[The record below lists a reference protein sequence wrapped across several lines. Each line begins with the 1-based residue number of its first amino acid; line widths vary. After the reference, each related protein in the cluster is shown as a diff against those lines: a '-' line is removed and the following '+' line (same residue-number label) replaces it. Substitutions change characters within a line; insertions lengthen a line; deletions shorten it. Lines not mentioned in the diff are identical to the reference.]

1 MKPAGG
7 PGCVLHVV
15 DVRVLQDFRIWLHFN
30 DGIEGVA
37 NLAQSLDGAVFEP
50 LRDPAVFAHARLD
63 PELHTVA
70 WANGADMA
78 PEYLHALVTAASPS
92 GRFRP

>member
-70 WANGADMA
+70 WANGADLA
-78 PEYLHALVTAASPS
+78 PEYLHALVTAAAAS
-92 GRFRP
+92 G

>member
-1 MKPAGG
+1 M
-7 PGCVLHVV
+7 LHVA
-15 DVRVLQDFRIWLHFN
+15 DVRVLPDFRIWLRFN

-37 NLAQSLDGAVFEP
+37 NLAESLDGAVFAP
-50 LRDPAVFAHARLD
+50 LRDPAVFAQARLD

-78 PEYLHALVTAASPS
+78 PEFLHALVTAAARS
-92 GRFRP
+92 G